1 MARRTSRRFVAV
13 EGQIS
18 LFAMDD
24 PSIYEAPAEKQI
36 DDVDA
41 QQRLALDFGAQQ
53 ESYVSQTGGDK
64 APARMI
70 PRRKRMSVLKNPYR
84 GVRGLRYSFM
94 EQKAPEDLARMD
106 AAGETEEYLKA
117 VERNYLTRLA
127 ELQDSCMESCGRHRS
142 SRRLRWPSAGT
153 TTTFAGP
160 TAPGRWPR
168 RSPSTRRCSRSSHPP

>member
-24 PSIYEAPAEKQI
+24 PSIYKAPAEKQI

-64 APARMI
+64 AARKDDSEEETHVGAEE
-70 PRRKRMSVLKNPYR
+70 PVQGREGTPVFLHGAERSGGTGQDGRGRRDGGVSQGSGAQLPDEAR
-84 GVRGLRYSFM
+84 G
-94 EQKAPEDLARMD
+94 
-106 AAGETEEYLKA
+106 AAGQLHGELRATPEFAQLTMAECRYDDYIRRANSARKMAEEIALNET
-117 VERNYLTRLA
+117 VLTL
-127 ELQDSCMESCGRHRS
+127 
-142 SRRLRWPSAGT
+142 
-153 TTTFAGP
+153 
-160 TAPGRWPR
+160 
-168 RSPSTRRCSRSSHPP
+168 